1 MPKRPVSMSR
11 LLTCAAL
18 LAGSAS
24 VSAQSAD
31 KMAETLIAL
40 RAEVEQLNSEL
51 TLVRD
56 ESKTELLGLNAQ
68 RAELSAQVERQQL
81 ALKKLAE
88 DLSARQQAAV
98 EAGAGDAELKPVL
111 LATVQEVEA
120 QVRAGLPFRT
130 EERLAALTEL
140 RTQIESGAL
149 PPSRAANRLWAF
161 IEDEFRLSR
170 ENSLQKQTITLEGQP
185 MLADVARVGAV
196 MLFFRLDDGTVGSAV
211 PTSGGWSYEVAR
223 EELDQQRIASLFEAL
238 SKQIRQGWFELP
250 NALVGGAP

>member
-1 MPKRPVSMSR
+1 MPKPLFSPR
-11 LLTCAAL
+11 LFLAATA
-18 LAGSAS
+18 LALQSGLAL
-24 VSAQSAD
+24 AQNPER
-31 KMAETLIAL
+31 MAETLIAL
-40 RAEVEQLNSEL
+40 RAEVEQLNAEL

-68 RAELSAQVERQQL
+68 RAELSAQIERQQL

-88 DLSARQQAAV
+88 DLAQRQDAAAK
-98 EAGAGDAELKPVL
+98 AGVGDEQLGPVL
-111 LATVQEVEA
+111 LATLETLAA

-140 RTQIESGAL
+140 RTQIESKAL
-149 PPSRAANRLWAF
+149 PPSRGANRLWAF

-170 ENSLQKQTITLEGQP
+170 ENSLQKQAITLDGQS
-185 MLADVARVGAV
+185 MLADVARIGSV
-196 MLFFRLDDGTVGSAV
+196 MLFFRLEDGTVGSAV
-211 PTSGGWSYEVAR
+211 PGAAGWTFEAATD
-223 EELDQQRIASLFEAL
+223 ELDQQRIAVLFEAL